1 LRFCLAK
8 NRRYEDIPAIMK
20 DELAGNLQELR
31 GRIAGACEYYDRD
44 TDDVAI
50 VAVTKAHPARTIST
64 AVAAGLHDIGE
75 SRIQEAETKIEQVG
89 HIARYHMVG
98 HLQSNKAKKA
108 VELFD
113 VIQSVDSLKIAE
125 EINKYADQA
134 GRTIECLIEV
144 NCSGEEQKFGVAP
157 GDCLDLIRK
166 ASALG
171 CIKVAGLMTIAPFS
185 DDDEVVRAAFRKC
198 RELFEQGED
207 LLGEDFDTLSMG
219 MTNDFE
225 LAIAEG
231 STMIR
236 IGTLLFGARPPRE

>member
-1 LRFCLAK
+1 
-8 NRRYEDIPAIMK
+8 MK

-44 TDDVAI
+44 TDDIAI
-50 VAVTKAHPARTIST
+50 VAITKTHPASTIST

-75 SRIQEAETKIEQVG
+75 SRIQEAATKIEKIG

-125 EINKYADQA
+125 EINKYAEQA
-134 GRTIECLIEV
+134 GRTIECLVEV
-144 NCSGEEQKFGVAP
+144 NCSGEDQKFGVP
-157 GDCLDLIRK
+157 TDDCLDLVRR
-166 ASALG
+166 ASALE
-171 CIKVAGLMTIAPFS
+171 CIKVTGLMTVAPFT
-185 DDDEVVRAAFRKC
+185 DDEEVVRATFRRC

-207 LLGEDFDTLSMG
+207 ILGDEFDTLSMG

-225 LAIAEG
+225 AAIAEG

-236 IGTLLFGARPPRE
+236 IGTLLFGPRRPRE